1 MCFIIYFYNLTLM
14 EEIKE
19 SISKISPIKGMDH
32 NKPNEVY
39 SWKEKKSKWF
49 EKMLNKTLRNNF
61 KRLKKGKERLISLL
75 GNTEFPLVYLS
86 NNPNMKFWIQVMNW
100 FNELEI
106 ETLLNEPSKI
116 ITPASVKK
124 QMNNEGFE
132 FSEDDK
138 LFLQK
143 QYQNLCYIKRRLLD
157 FQAIEKDTSSNDQ
170 ESNLLV
176 DENINGKMI
185 FANKREWKQ
194 IWKETELIVN
204 KKYKKYKAKEQK
216 KLQKHTDLINID

>member
-1 MCFIIYFYNLTLM
+1 M
-14 EEIKE
+14 EEIKDT
-19 SISKISPIKGMDH
+19 SSKRSPIKEMDH

-75 GNTEFPLVYLS
+75 RNTEFPLVYLS
-86 NNPNMKFWIQVMNW
+86 NNPKMKFCIQVMNW
-100 FNELEI
+100 FNELKI

-143 QYQNLCYIKRRLLD
+143 QYQNLYYIKRRLLD
-157 FQAIEKDTSSNDQ
+157 FQAIERDTSSNDQ

-176 DENINGKMI
+176 DENINGKMK

-194 IWKETELIVN
+194 IWKETESIVN
-204 KKYKKYKAKEQK
+204 KKYKKYKTKEQK

>member
-1 MCFIIYFYNLTLM
+1 M
-14 EEIKE
+14 EEIKD
-19 SISKISPIKGMDH
+19 SSSKRSPIKEMDH

-75 GNTEFPLVYLS
+75 GNTEFPLIYLS

-100 FNELEI
+100 FNELKI

-124 QMNNEGFE
+124 QMNNELFE

-176 DENINGKMI
+176 DENINGKMV

-194 IWKETELIVN
+194 FWKETELIVT
-204 KKYKKYKAKEQK
+204 KKYKKYKTKEKK